1 MVELS
6 KRVEELA
13 YSDKYRKYY
22 TDILMELLAI
32 DTTPKSDISVIR
44 EKEGKAFG
52 IIERELKRIDE
63 HTIIKRIPID
73 TSIEFHPYFTQAHY
87 TKTPENP
94 QGLSVPETYNGRYN
108 LVAYVKGVNENGNGH
123 QAIYNSHIDTVAPF
137 LEVRTEDNI
146 IFGRGACDAKG
157 QVALMLAQM
166 KLLKELD
173 VPINQNRVYQFVID
187 EEPGGNGSLSLAI
200 DERFKHIDDMI
211 VFEITS
217 NKAHPANRGALWYEI
232 ELDGTTDDR
241 INVSEMQAYV
251 VLALEAEGRK
261 IKSESDHPLFPTRP
275 VQTCQGILG
284 KYGVH
289 PSAVNDE
296 VGFLL
301 QTEGLNIEKLS
312 QIIERAVK
320 TYCDDYG
327 DKTKELDPNTGKPK
341 VDKHYNL
348 TEVLAGQSHA
358 ATATKGE
365 SEYELGIYGKGGH
378 MGAILECDDAI
389 TKGAYIAKA
398 FKDFERTNPDTK
410 VRVTMGREES
420 APRKLV
426 LEGGQG
432 FIPTHTI
439 EEVQERLRNA
449 VIRGVKKYCNLVG
462 VEYKPEFAKTEY
474 EKLHNDA
481 YVSPVDCPAMQAMQS
496 AHEMLGLKFG
506 EPTAW
511 LVSCDARIFAREG
524 YNVVTFGPGAL
535 SDAHQPGEKIDVRQV
550 QEALAI
556 SALAALNL
564 GNESYAILA
573 TSSVCL
579 SGRVRE

>member
-1 MVELS
+1 MAELS
-6 KRVEELA
+6 ERVKELA
-13 YSDKYRKYY
+13 YSNKYKKFY
-22 TDILMELLAI
+22 TGVLMELLYI

-44 EKEGKAFG
+44 ANEGRAFG
-52 IIERELKRIDE
+52 IIKRELRQIDE
-63 HTIIKRIPID
+63 HIVIERIPID
-73 TSIEFHPYFTQAHY
+73 TSIEFHPYFTQPHY

-94 QGLSVPETYNGRYN
+94 QGLSVAETYSGRYN
-108 LVAYVKGVNENGNGH
+108 LVAYVKGTNESGNAH
-123 QAIYNSHIDTVAPF
+123 KAIYNSHIDTVAPF
-137 LEVRTEDNI
+137 LEVRMEDNI

-166 KLLKELD
+166 KLLKELGI
-173 VPINQNRVYQFVID
+173 PLNQDRVYQFVID

-200 DERFKHIDDMI
+200 DKRFKHIDDVI

-217 NKAHPANRGALWYEI
+217 NKAHPANRGALWYEV
-232 ELDGTTDDR
+232 ELDGTSDDR

-251 VLALEAEGRK
+251 VLAVEAEGRK
-261 IKSESDHPLFPTRP
+261 IKSESEHPLFPTRP

-284 KYGVH
+284 NYGVH

-296 VGFLL
+296 VGFNV
-301 QTEGLNIEKLS
+301 QTDGLDTEELS
-312 QIIERAVK
+312 QIIEGAVSA
-320 TYCDDYG
+320 YCDDYG
-327 DKTKELDPNTGKPK
+327 DKTKELEPDTGKAK

-348 TEVLAGQSHA
+348 IK
-358 ATATKGE
+358 KGT
-365 SEYELGIYGKGGH
+365 SEYALEIYGKSGH

-398 FKDFERTNPDTK
+398 FKDFERSNPGTR
-410 VRVTMGREES
+410 VTVTMGREES
-420 APRKLV
+420 FPQKLV

-439 EEVQERLRNA
+439 EEVQERLSNA
-449 VIRGVKKYCNLVG
+449 VIRGVKEYCNLVG
-462 VEYKPEFAKTEY
+462 VQYRPNLAKTTY

-481 YVSPVDCPAMQAMQS
+481 YVSPVNCPAMQAMQS
-496 AHEMLGLKFG
+496 AYGMLGLEFD

-556 SALAALNL
+556 SVLAALNL
-564 GNESYAILA
+564 GNKSY
-573 TSSVCL
+573 T
-579 SGRVRE
+579 